1 MRALLLNPLVAG
13 ALMGVCACA
22 GAPPQLAQAP
32 AGIHS
37 ADRQAV
43 AAVAFEAQQGYSG
56 PSRRIVDCAA
66 SFPGYDYRSDLY
78 EVRPG
83 ETQRC
88 PL

>member
-1 MRALLLNPLVAG
+1 VP
-13 ALMGVCACA
+13 
-22 GAPPQLAQAP
+22 
-32 AGIHS
+32 
-37 ADRQAV
+37 
-43 AAVAFEAQQGYSG
+43 AVAFEAQQGYSD

-66 SFPGYDYRSDLY
+66 SFPGYDHRTDLY